1 MGETMDNLIEARG
14 LTRYY
19 GSQAAVDHIDLT
31 VKRGEIVG
39 LIGPNGAGKTTLLKA
54 ILGLSSFDGELDVL
68 GMHPVNQR
76 YELMHRACFIADVA
90 ILPKWI
96 TPEQLITYLIS
107 VHPKFN
113 PERAREL
120 LQRTNVPMNKRIG
133 KLSKGMVAQV
143 HLSMILAIDVELLV
157 LDEPTLGLDIL
168 YRETFYRTLLNDYHD
183 ENRTIIITTHQV
195 KDIQDILSHLVFIN
209 DGKIQ
214 LDIAMNDIPD
224 TYAEVTATPD
234 MAEALRA
241 LKPLSEE
248 QLIAE
253 NRFIFEGQNKDE
265 LSQYGD
271 VRIPS
276 VTDLFVAKMGGI
288 YQ

>member
-1 MGETMDNLIEARG
+1 MDNIITAKG
-14 LTRYY
+14 LAKSF
-19 GSQAAVDHIDLT
+19 GKHCAVDNIDLT

-54 ILGLSSFDGELDVL
+54 ILGLSSYQGELDVL
-68 GMHPVNQR
+68 GINPRQQR
-76 YELMHRACFIADVA
+76 YELMQRACFIADVA

-96 TPEQLITYLIS
+96 TPEQLISYMVS

-120 LQRTNVPMNKRIG
+120 LKPTKVPMNKRVG
-133 KLSKGMVAQV
+133 KLSKGMMAQL
-143 HLSMILAIDVELLV
+143 HLALVMAIDVELLV

-168 YRETFYRTLLNDYHD
+168 YRETFYRNLLNDYHD

-195 KDIQDILSHLVFIN
+195 KDIQDILSHLIFIN

-214 LDIAMNDIPD
+214 LDIAMQDIPERF
-224 TYAEVTATPD
+224 TEVTATPD
-234 MAEALRA
+234 QAEALRE
-241 LKPLSEE
+241 LSPLNEE
-248 QLIAE
+248 QRVGE
-253 NRFIFEGQNKDE
+253 NRFIFEGGDKEQ
-265 LSQYGD
+265 LRQYGD
-271 VRIPS
+271 LRIPS
-276 VTDLFVAKMGGI
+276 ITDLFVAKMGGI